1 MNYIAGPNFN
11 AQRMCGSLC
20 LQHKVNEFLD
30 SYMKDQAQLPN
41 LEEHKAPIHLNFV

>member
-30 SYMKDQAQLPN
+30 GYLKERVELSDLVDQ
-41 LEEHKAPIHLNFV
+41 EEPMHLSFV